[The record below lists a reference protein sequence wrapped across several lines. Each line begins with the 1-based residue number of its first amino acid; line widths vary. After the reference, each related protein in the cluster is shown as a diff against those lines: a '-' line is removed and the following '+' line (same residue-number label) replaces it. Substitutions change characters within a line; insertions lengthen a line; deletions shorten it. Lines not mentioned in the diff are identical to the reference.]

1 MKRVSKISTLKGMI
15 KRSELHTIPLKANNF
30 NRMKK
35 ISLILI
41 FTCICSQVLFS
52 NNIENGEPAQ
62 LKKGDWFTIEFA
74 NRLEDYSAPVDTIDY
89 CAPIDLKQLVLKCEV
104 LEKTNTN
111 MRLDFR
117 IERLLDLKKYGRY
130 YDSYFKTETIKRDKP
145 ALQDIVFEVDVNLP
159 KDSIQFLNSSELN
172 FAVYRY
178 VTFSRDVNIKGR
190 FMSFTRH
197 TEKLDLRIVRFMIED
212 YLNEW
217 QKRNYK
223 VPLLPYGHTEWQKR
237 NYKVSHLT
245 YGRTDVGD
253 FKKYRILESSLPVEN
268 NFQLVVNIP
277 DSLADK
283 DLEIY
288 ETTLVPFLEYGEKE
302 MFRKNM
308 NKGLNYFNL
317 YLTEQKLLMFRIGV
331 LEKKFIATPNDTLR
345 IDIDAVNNSLVSKY
359 QGDQE
364 YLSLLIKGPKYYRV
378 NPEGLENMNLTD
390 SGIQFLNEETVQLI
404 NSLDSFKHE
413 LTATFYKKQLLSVYY
428 KVAAGV
434 INWYDNKQISPNYSE
449 LNQLLAFQN
458 IYPLSDY
465 IFLPDYYNW
474 YLRSVTYNSFRPD
487 YESVS
492 TNHGFSRSFNWIEGY
507 DVYDV
512 LYWGYP
518 KYFALKNIV
527 ISDLEHN
534 GVKSAQENYDKF
546 LINCSYPPL
555 LNEIKEVYARYKRLE
570 PGEPIAGL
578 GLNITKNKHF
588 NGDNEKF
595 RLILFVDQIT
605 RNTAIRLGYNIGDVI
620 QSFNLNDKV
629 ELYIVSSKEFDRS
642 VMQNIPNSENFETK
656 YINMGESDSLVW
668 KDLNILS
675 MFPGRLFI
683 ISPDNKIV
691 GRNITV
697 RLIKESVSEYIE
709 AQNQL
714 KSHEN
719 RKAMILGAFIS
730 LLGTGFLA
738 WIIIKINNRRI
749 KKRESARRK
758 LSELELKAIR
768 SQMNPHFI
776 FNAMGSI
783 QNLMN
788 HNQTEKANL
797 YLSRFAKLMR
807 MVLNSSNK
815 KLVSLADELELIR
828 LYLELEQLRVDFQF
842 KVEVGESVN
851 PETEEIPGM
860 LLQPFV
866 ENAVIHGITSKGEG
880 SIEIEI
886 SKAESNL
893 VCSIS
898 DDGVGIDPEKTGN
911 GNGLAMKFAEKRVNL
926 LSEQLKTRMK
936 LQVVN
941 RSVSE
946 GKSGT
951 KVTLIIPVE

>member
-74 NRLEDYSAPVDTIDY
+74 NRMEDYTAPVDTIDY

-104 LEKTNTN
+104 LEKSNKN
-111 MRLDFR
+111 LRLDFR
-117 IERLLDLKKYGRY
+117 LERVLDLKKDGRY
-130 YDSYFKTETIKRDKP
+130 YDSYFQNDIKEQNKP
-145 ALQDIVFEVDVNLP
+145 ALQDIVFEVNIDLGS
-159 KDSIQFLNSSELN
+159 DFIQFLNSAAIDSSLYN
-172 FAVYRY
+172 YA
-178 VTFSRDVNIKGR
+178 TFSREVNIKGGS
-190 FMSFTRH
+190 MSS
-197 TEKLDLRIVRFMIED
+197 TEYSETLDLKFVRFMIED

-217 QKRNYK
+217 QKQNYK
-223 VPLLPYGHTEWQKR
+223 LPLL
-237 NYKVSHLT
+237 SH
-245 YGRTDVGD
+245 GDIDVAD
-253 FKKYRILESSLPVEN
+253 YKKYRILESGLPVEN

-277 DSLADK
+277 DSLAAK
-283 DLEIY
+283 DLKIY
-288 ETTLVPFLEYGEKE
+288 ETQLAPFLENTKKE
-302 MFRKNM
+302 VFSQNM
-308 NKGLNYFNL
+308 NKGLNYLNL
-317 YLTEQKLLMFRIGV
+317 YLPEQKVLMFRCGT
-331 LEKKFIATPNDTLR
+331 LEKKFIATPTDTLR
-345 IDIDAVNNSLVSKY
+345 INLDAVNNSLVSKY

-404 NSLDSFKHE
+404 NSLDSFKHV

-428 KVAAGV
+428 SVASGV
-434 INWYDNKQISPNYSE
+434 VNWCENNKIRSNYSE
-449 LNQLLAFQN
+449 LSKLIAFQN
-458 IYPLSDY
+458 IHPLYDY

-474 YLRSVTYNSFRPD
+474 YLRSVTYNSSRPGF
-487 YESVS
+487 ESVS
-492 TNHGFSRSFNWIEGY
+492 TNQGFTRNYNSIEDY
-507 DVYDV
+507 NVYDV

-518 KYFALKNIV
+518 KYSTLKNIV

-546 LINCSYPPL
+546 LRSCSCPPFL
-555 LNEIKEVYARYKRLE
+555 DEIEKVYARYKRLE
-570 PGEPIAGL
+570 PGQPIAGL
-578 GLNITKNKHF
+578 GLNIVKNKHF

-595 RLILFVDQIT
+595 RLILFADQIT
-605 RNTAIRLGYNIGDVI
+605 RNTATGLGYNIGDAV
-620 QSFNLNDKV
+620 QSFDLTDKV
-629 ELYIVSSKEFDRS
+629 ELYIISAKEFDRS
-642 VMQNIPNSENFETK
+642 VMQNIPNSENFETL
-656 YINMGESDSLVW
+656 YINMGESYSLVW
-668 KDLNILS
+668 EDLNVLS
-675 MFPGRLFI
+675 MFPGRLLI

-691 GRNITV
+691 GRNIIV
-697 RLIKESVSEYIE
+697 PLIRKSIGEYIE
-709 AQNQL
+709 AQNQP

-719 RKAMILGAFIS
+719 RNAAILGALTTLFGS
-730 LLGTGFLA
+730 ALVA
-738 WIIIKINNRRI
+738 WMIIKISSQRI
-749 KKRESARRK
+749 KKRELARRK

-815 KLVSLADELELIR
+815 KLVSLSDELELIR

-866 ENAVIHGITSKGEG
+866 ENAVIHGITPKGEG
-880 SIEIEI
+880 IINVEILK
-886 SKAESNL
+886 SDTNL
-893 VCSIS
+893 ICSIS
-898 DDGVGIDPEKTGN
+898 DDGVGIDPAKTGN

-936 LQVVN
+936 LDVEN

>member
-1 MKRVSKISTLKGMI
+1 MLNIKFIAMKRVSKISTSKRVI
-15 KRSELHTIPLKANNF
+15 KRSELHTIPLKSKNF

-35 ISLILI
+35 ISLVLI
-41 FTCICSQVLFS
+41 FTCICFQMLFS
-52 NNIENGEPAQ
+52 NNIENDEPTQ

-74 NRLEDYSAPVDTIDY
+74 NRLEDYST
-89 CAPIDLKQLVLKCEV
+89 PIDSVNYCDPINLKKIALKCEV
-104 LEKTNTN
+104 AEISNKILS
-111 MRLDFR
+111 LDFR
-117 IERLLDLKKYGRY
+117 FERIFDLSEDGRY
-130 YDSYFKTETIKRDKP
+130 YDSYFENETVVKNDVD
-145 ALQDIVFEVDVNLP
+145 LQDIVFKVEANLVN
-159 KDSIQFLNSSELN
+159 DSIQFLNSTELDST
-172 FAVYRY
+172 VYNY
-178 VTFSRDVNIKGR
+178 STFSREVNIKGGA
-190 FMSFTRH
+190 MSS
-197 TEKLDLRIVRFMIED
+197 TEYGKTFVLKFVRFMIED
-212 YLNEW
+212 YLIEW
-217 QKRNYK
+217 QKQNYTI
-223 VPLLPYGHTEWQKR
+223 PLL
-237 NYKVSHLT
+237 SH
-245 YGRTDVGD
+245 GNTDVAD

-283 DLEIY
+283 DLEMY
-288 ETTLVPFLEYGEKE
+288 ETTLVPFLEDTEKE
-302 MFRKNM
+302 MLRQSM
-308 NKGLNYFNL
+308 NKGLNYLNL
-317 YLTEQKLLMFRIGV
+317 YLPEQKLLMLRSGTV
-331 LEKKFIATPNDTLR
+331 EKKFIATPGDTLQ
-345 IDIDAVNNSLVSKY
+345 INLDADNCNLASKY
-359 QGDQE
+359 QGDQK
-364 YLSLLIKGPKYYRV
+364 YLSLLMKRPKYFRV
-378 NPEGLENMNLTD
+378 NPWALEKMNLTD
-390 SGIQFLNEETVQLI
+390 SGLQFLNEETAQLI
-404 NSLDSFKHE
+404 STLDSFKHE

-428 KVAAGV
+428 SVASGV
-434 INWYDNKQISPNYSE
+434 INWCENNKIRSNYSE
-449 LNQLLAFQN
+449 LSNLVAFQN
-458 IYPLSDY
+458 IHPLYDY

-474 YLRSVTYNSFRPD
+474 YLRSVTYNSFRPG

-492 TNHGFSRSFNWIEGY
+492 TNQGFTRHFNSIEDY
-507 DVYDV
+507 NVYDV

-518 KYFALKNIV
+518 KYYTLKNI
-527 ISDLEHN
+527 ITIDLEEN

-546 LINCSYPPL
+546 LRNCSYPSL
-555 LNEIKEVYARYKRLE
+555 LSEIKEVYARYKRLE

-578 GLNITKNKHF
+578 GLNIIKNEHF
-588 NGDNEKF
+588 DGENEKF
-595 RLILFVDQIT
+595 RLILFEDQIT
-605 RNTAIRLGYNIGDVI
+605 RNTAVGLCYTIGHAV
-620 QSFNLNDKV
+620 QSFDLKDKV
-629 ELYIVSSKEFDRS
+629 ELYIISSKEFDRS
-642 VMQNIPNSENFETK
+642 VMQDIPNSEDFETK
-656 YINMGESDSLVW
+656 YINMGESYSLVW
-668 KDLNILS
+668 EDLNILS
-675 MFPGRLFI
+675 MFSSRLLI

-691 GRNITV
+691 GRNIIV
-697 RLIKESVSEYIE
+697 PLISKRMGEYIE
-709 AQNQL
+709 AQNQP

-788 HNQTEKANL
+788 HGKTEKANL
-797 YLSRFAKLMR
+797 YLSSFAKLMR
-807 MVLNSSNK
+807 MVLSSSNK
-815 KLVSLADELELIR
+815 KLVSLSDELELIR

-866 ENAVIHGITSKGEG
+866 ENAVIHGITPKGEG

-898 DDGVGIDPEKTGN
+898 DDGVGIDPTKTGN